1 MLFVAFHGFV
11 FRFITNSQGGP
22 NHKTERKKIAE
33 ISRAFQ
39 KTLEALRR
47 SRVAGHAI
55 TIKMKNEEEMQTQ
68 QWTLASFAAQF
79 QDLPK
84 TDG

>member
-1 MLFVAFHGFV
+1 M
-11 FRFITNSQGGP
+11 
-22 NHKTERKKIAE
+22 
-33 ISRAFQ
+33 
-39 KTLEALRR
+39 
-47 SRVAGHAI
+47 AGHAI

-68 QWTLASFAAQF
+68 QWSVASFAAQF